1 MRELRRAVHL
11 DFHTMPGIEDIAAN
25 LDPAELART
34 LADARV
40 DYVNVF
46 AKCNLGF
53 AYYPT
58 KIGIGYPGLEFDLLG
73 RTIEECQ
80 QRGIGVTAYFN
91 VGLDHEMARLH
102 RDWTVVN
109 DDGQVIYGDRT
120 QNFFRNLCLN
130 TPYRD
135 YLLGMITEVVQA
147 YPIDGI
153 FLDCMVI
160 RPCWGNECTE
170 AVRERGGDPLDE
182 AALTAF
188 AEETWLSFTRAVK
201 EIVGPDRFFT
211 PNGLPWAIT
220 DDLRTHGEIECLPSG
235 SWGYDYFPSRVAYAR
250 NLDPQVLYM
259 TGRFVQ
265 SWGEFG
271 GLKEEASLR
280 NDCWDAISN
289 AAQPSIGDHTHPR
302 DGLEPAV
309 YEVVGRL
316 YREVEELEP
325 WTLGATAVADVGVLV
340 GPDHTVTAS
349 HDSAVRL
356 LGQLHYTYDL
366 VDERHD
372 LERYPV
378 IILADDLRLDDH
390 GAERLERY
398 LAAGGR
404 ILSTGTSGLRTG
416 SDEFALAAWRFGC
429 DGLDPVTIGYFTLP
443 GADPGQVCPYTEA
456 GLLLRADEGT
466 ERLSEQHDAYFQRA
480 WDGFH
485 GYFYT
490 PPDGPSG
497 RPVAVRSGPV
507 IQVAFRL
514 FANYLAAA
522 SPALTGLFRHCL
534 EALLPEPLLRTEG
547 IPSTARVTQTRQPGR
562 RLLHVKLTHPEQ
574 RGALSVV
581 ADYPTVVDAVV
592 SVRADRVSAVRLA
605 PSGAPV
611 PYRLEHGR
619 VIITLPRIDGYQL
632 VVLEE

>member
-11 DFHTMPGIEDIAAN
+11 DFHTMPGIEDFAAG
-25 LDPAELART
+25 LDPAALAQT

-58 KIGIGYPGLEFDLLG
+58 KIGIPYPGLEVDLLG
-73 RTIEECQ
+73 RTVEECRR
-80 QRGIGVTAYFN
+80 RGIGVTAYFN

-109 DDGQVIYGDRT
+109 ADGQVIYGDRT

-160 RPCWGNECTE
+160 RPCSGNECAE
-170 AVRERGGDPLDE
+170 AVRERGGDPLDQ
-182 AALTAF
+182 ADLTAF
-188 AEETWLSFTRAVK
+188 AEEVWLSFTREVK
-201 EIVGPDRFFT
+201 ELVGPDRFFT

-235 SWGYDYFPSRVAYAR
+235 SWGYDYFPARVAYAR

-259 TGRFVQ
+259 TGRFVE

-309 YEVVGRL
+309 YEVVGRI
-316 YREVEELEP
+316 YREVEALEP
-325 WTLGATAVADVGVLV
+325 WTLGAVAVADVGVLV
-340 GPDHTVTAS
+340 GPDHAVTES
-349 HDSAVRL
+349 HDGAVRM
-356 LGQLHYTYDL
+356 LGQLHVTYDL

-372 LERYPV
+372 LERYRV
-378 IILADDLRLDDH
+378 IILPDDLRLDTRY
-390 GAERLERY
+390 AERLDRY
-398 LAAGGR
+398 LAAGGK
-404 ILSTGTSGLRTG
+404 IISTGTSGLRT
-416 SDEFALAAWRFGC
+416 SDDEFALDEWRMGSE
-429 DGLDPVTIGYFTLP
+429 GLDPATIGYYSLP
-443 GADPGQVCPYTEA
+443 DGRLSPYTEA
-456 GLLLRADEGT
+456 GVLLRSDPAA
-466 ERLSEQHDAYFQRA
+466 ERLSEHVDAYFQRT

-490 PPDGPSG
+490 PPDRPSG
-497 RPVAVRSGPV
+497 RPAAARSGPV
-507 IQVAFRL
+507 IQIAFR
-514 FANYLAAA
+514 AV
-522 SPALTGLFRHCL
+522 RQ
-534 EALLPEPLLRTEG
+534 LP
-547 IPSTARVTQTRQPGR
+547 PGR
-562 RLLHVKLTHPEQ
+562 RTGPDRAALELSGDPAPRSRPAHRGDPVQCPGDPDPAARPAPAAREADPSRAARHAQ
-574 RGALSVV
+574 RRRRLPDRRRCPRLGPGRPGRPGRRRPAG
-581 ADYPTVVDAVV
+581 PGR
-592 SVRADRVSAVRLA
+592 RA
-605 PSGAPV
+605 GPV
-611 PYRLEHGR
+611 PA
-619 VIITLPRIDGYQL
+619 
-632 VVLEE
+632 